1 MENKL
6 ASHWDMELLKMAM
19 LRHEET
25 FRQQVH
31 ELHRLYRVQKQLM
44 GRPGRRRS
52 SAAGARKGG
61 GRRRRQP
68 RRALDLH
75 LRLPADECVVVTPPP
90 AEDGLELTLAIG
102 SSGGRCQRRRR
113 DEPERTGTATPL
125 ASESDISGG
134 SGSLTASES
143 STDTGGSAPYQ
154 IQRAMTPAFRLQEA
168 TTVPKVKP
176 PPRSPWLV
184 QCVSLEMA

>member
-6 ASHWDMELLKMAM
+6 ASHCDMELLKMAM

-44 GRPGRRRS
+44 GGLSGPS
-52 SAAGARKGG
+52 SELSCQRQIR
-61 GRRRRQP
+61 RRRRQP

-75 LRLPADECVVVTPPP
+75 LRLPADECVVVTPPSS

-102 SSGGRCQRRRR
+102 SSGGQGRRRRR
-113 DEPERTGTATPL
+113 DETESTGTATPL
-125 ASESDISGG
+125 GSDSDFSGG
-134 SGSLTASES
+134 SLLTTSS
-143 STDTGGSAPYQ
+143 STDTGGSPPY
-154 IQRAMTPAFRLQEA
+154 QRAMPAFRLQEA
-168 TTVPKVKP
+168 TTVAKQ

>member
-19 LRHEET
+19 RRHEET

-31 ELHRLYRVQKQLM
+31 ELHRLYHVQKQLM
-44 GRPGRRRS
+44 GGLSRPSSELSCRRQ
-52 SAAGARKGG
+52 K
-61 GRRRRQP
+61 RRRRQP

-75 LRLPADECVVVTPPP
+75 LPLPADECVVVTPPS

-102 SSGGRCQRRRR
+102 TSGGRCQRRQR

-125 ASESDISGG
+125 ASESNISGG

-154 IQRAMTPAFRLQEA
+154 IQRAMTPVFRLQEA